1 MLYSLVFMTE
11 STNENQ
17 HKLKLLHRVI
27 SKWHELKKII
37 IPEYEKA
44 KSDFFKAHKEMWNT
58 NGRFKR

>member
-1 MLYSLVFMTE
+1 MTE